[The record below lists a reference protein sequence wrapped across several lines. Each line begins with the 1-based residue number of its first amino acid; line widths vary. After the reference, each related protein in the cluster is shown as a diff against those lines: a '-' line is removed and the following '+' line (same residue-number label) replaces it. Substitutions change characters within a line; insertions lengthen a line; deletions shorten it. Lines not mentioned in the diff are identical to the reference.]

1 MTAQAHGAHPVGPTS
16 DDLLSQE
23 TIREIVRE
31 RYRDVIGRP
40 TEVAAEL
47 YLPGTLTGLP
57 EALVTSSLGVA
68 DPVRYADLHPG
79 DVVLD
84 LGCGGGIDTILAARA
99 VAPAGH
105 AIGLDTLPEMLAQA
119 AANAHD
125 ADVTNV
131 EWIRGELEA
140 IPLPDRSV
148 DVAVSNGVLNLS
160 PRKGRALAEVFRV
173 LRPGGR
179 VSLGD
184 IVVDEDLPP
193 EVLVD
198 PDAWAG

>member
-1 MTAQAHGAHPVGPTS
+1 MTTDAVRTHPAAPTS
-16 DDLLSQE
+16 DDLLSQDAV
-23 TIREIVRE
+23 RGIVRD

-40 TEVAAEL
+40 THVADEL
-47 YLPGTLTGLP
+47 YLPGTLDGLP
-57 EALVTSSLGVA
+57 ARLVASALGVA
-68 DPVRYADLHPG
+68 DPVRYAELRQG
-79 DVVLD
+79 EVVLD

-99 VAPAGH
+99 VAPGGR
-105 AIGLDTLPEMLAQA
+105 AIGLDTLPEMLEQA
-119 AANAHD
+119 AAYA
-125 ADVTNV
+125 AEAGVAYV
-131 EWIRGELEA
+131 EWVRGELES
-140 IPLPDRSV
+140 IRLPDASV
-148 DVAVSNGVLNLS
+148 DVAISNGVLNLS
-160 PRKGRALAEVFRV
+160 PRKGRALAETFRV